1 MLVEG
6 SDALVVVL
14 LRLDKL
20 ASSFRFFV
28 GVLVDSLSSFR
39 LSLSIV
45 QGPR

>member
-1 MLVEG
+1 VLVEG